1 MSAETVATATTGH
14 PEHAD
19 HGGEVHESHDR
30 MYVKIAC
37 ILAVLTFLEMLTYFE
52 SIWPDGVE
60 RYFAAVL
67 LVLMGIKFYLISAY
81 FMHLRWDKPVL
92 KRVFIT
98 GIVIA
103 VVVYLIML
111 TAFNF
116 WSGPGV
122 MPH

>member
-14 PEHAD
+14 PEHAG
-19 HGGEVHESHDR
+19 HGGAVHESHDR
-30 MYVKIAC
+30 TYVKIAC
-37 ILAVLTFLEMLTYFE
+37 ILAVLTFMEMLTYFE
-52 SIWPDGVE
+52 SIFPDGVE
-60 RYFAAVL
+60 RYFAVVL
-67 LVLMGIKFYLISAY
+67 LVLMGTKFYLISAY

-92 KRVFIT
+92 KRVFMT

-103 VVVYLIML
+103 VGVYLIML

-116 WSGPGV
+116 WNGPGV